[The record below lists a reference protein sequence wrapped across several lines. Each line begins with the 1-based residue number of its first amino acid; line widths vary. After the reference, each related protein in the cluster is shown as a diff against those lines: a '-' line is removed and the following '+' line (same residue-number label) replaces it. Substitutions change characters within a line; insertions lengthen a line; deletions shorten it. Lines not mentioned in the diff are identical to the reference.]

1 MASNTNCPR
10 HRIAYKSFVL
20 LSAVHL
26 DSTASTASAD
36 KVDAASIGLDIS
48 LLMIHHR
55 RLRAY

>member
-1 MASNTNCPR
+1 MAPNTNCPR

-26 DSTASTASAD
+26 DSTASAD